1 MIIYYHAIQIIVQ
14 MYKSLCCTPVT
25 NMLLYVTYFNV
36 LKSELERQ
44 EVSLRECSAWRGRGD
59 WHRES
64 LENDRRGKCRW
75 GRRDDIWGVQDS
87 ERPGYGSD
95 HRYVC

>member
-1 MIIYYHAIQIIVQ
+1 MLTRFIGVIILYYIQMIIYYHAIQIIVQ

-44 EVSLRECSAWRGRGD
+44 EVSLGECSAWRGRGD
-59 WHRES
+59 
-64 LENDRRGKCRW
+64 
-75 GRRDDIWGVQDS
+75 
-87 ERPGYGSD
+87 
-95 HRYVC
+95 